1 MGEHSQD
8 SDSGFVAF
16 FIERCI
22 VGELIVSKHCPKQ
35 QQERDNK

>member
-22 VGELIVSKHCPKQ
+22 VGELTIANIHYSCSSNRG
-35 QQERDNK
+35 ER